1 MNKLPARA
9 GWDWVKQGFA
19 LFRKQPL
26 SLSVLFFGYLL
37 FTFWM
42 GLIPLAG
49 KALSF
54 MLIPAFTVAFMQGCL
69 DAEQG
74 KRVHPRLLLAGVR
87 SPAFP
92 ALAKLGLVYLGVAAL
107 AIAASTLID
116 GGVLLKVIAHQIEG
130 DSKEVK
136 DSAMGAAFLFMT
148 ATQLLGFVMLSF
160 SGPLIYWKHMS
171 VGKAVFYSV
180 FGILKAFKAFLV
192 FGAVWLGISAVI
204 GQVVLLLTG
213 DGAAF
218 SGVLVPLSL
227 IYTII
232 VFCSFYAMYK
242 RLFGEPETEAP
253 AKAA

>member
-1 MNKLPARA
+1 MNKLPART

-26 SLSVLFFGYLL
+26 ALSVLFFGYLL
-37 FTFWM
+37 LTFWL
-42 GLIPLAG
+42 GLIPVAG
-49 KALSF
+49 KILSF
-54 MLIPAFTVAFMQGCL
+54 MLIPAFSVAFMQGCA

-74 KRVHPRLLLAGVR
+74 KRAHLKLLLAGLR

-92 ALAKLGLVYLGVAAL
+92 ALARLGLIYLGVAAL
-107 AIAASTLID
+107 AMAASTLVD
-116 GGVLLKVIAHQIEG
+116 NGVLLKVITRQLDG
-130 DSKEVK
+130 DSPEAKN
-136 DSAMGAAFLFMT
+136 SAMGAAFLLMT
-148 ATQLLGFVMLSF
+148 AIQLVAFVMLSF
-160 SGPLIYWKHMS
+160 SAPLIYWKQMS

-180 FGILKAFKAFLV
+180 FGILRAIKPFLV

-213 DGAAF
+213 DGPAF

-242 RLFGEPETEAP
+242 QLFENNLE
-253 AKAA
+253 